1 MPGPS
6 GLDKEAGRDPKSL
19 GKCQSAM
26 GKGALGLSAD
36 PGGSGQASIYL
47 FWCTH
52 MLSSYLWDLL
62 EEATGGWAANSL
74 EQVLSPGVMSR
85 ASTQDRLLCGGWHPL
100 EHTLSPEAS
109 QAEFFLWRPT
119 DTLYPWSPD
128 TEKSR
133 GGGGEEVPL

>member
-6 GLDKEAGRDPKSL
+6 GLDKEAGQDPKSL

-26 GKGALGLSAD
+26 GKGALGLSAG

-47 FWCTH
+47 LWCTH
-52 MLSSYLWDLL
+52 MLSSYLWGFP
-62 EEATGGWAANSL
+62 EEATGGWAADSL
-74 EQVLSPGVMSR
+74 EQVLSPRVMSR
-85 ASTQDRLLCGGWHPL
+85 ASTQDRFLCGGWHPS

-119 DTLYPWSPD
+119 SLPMVSRHGKVERWR
-128 TEKSR
+128 R
-133 GGGGEEVPL
+133 GGGSPVT